1 MIEKKKNWNMQ
12 LYESMSSQAIHHDST
27 TPADQR
33 QM

>member
-1 MIEKKKNWNMQ
+1 MIEKNNWNMQ
-12 LYESMSSQAIHHDST
+12 LYKSMSAQAIHHDPT